1 VPKTAIDRAARA
13 AAHVLEPG
21 EEVIAGFVGDV
32 GAMRFGISPAYHVVL
47 TSSRALLFVI
57 GPRTKRA
64 VLLTAVP
71 RGSAAI
77 DDHRRGVV
85 ADRVALTLGNRS
97 MNVRVP
103 RAYRAG
109 VAAIRGELEN

>member
-1 VPKTAIDRAARA
+1 VTALEGPART

-21 EEVIAGFVGDV
+21 EEVIAGFAGDV

-47 TSSRALLFVI
+47 TSSRALLFAI

-71 RGSAAI
+71 RGAAAI

-85 ADRVALTLGNRS
+85 ADRVALTLGSRS
-97 MNVRVP
+97 MSVRVP

-109 VAAIRGELEN
+109 VAAMRGELES